1 MRSGAAGGQVL
12 GLRRGGVDRGSSES
26 GSDDKRRRNRR
37 RGALE
42 KKNLH
47 ERAFLPK

>member
-1 MRSGAAGGQVL
+1 VGG
-12 GLRRGGVDRGSSES
+12 GS
-26 GSDDKRRRNRR
+26 R

-47 ERAFLPK
+47 ERAFLPKK